1 MNVRQRILSWFYP
14 VLLRFQKKSSRG
26 GMWSNEKGVQG
37 ITLFYTLQAQQS
49 NGSPVDFMGFKGKK
63 VLIVNTASNCGYTRQ
78 YQSLQKLYEYRK
90 DDLVVLAFPSN
101 DFKEQEK
108 GTDAEVQAFCE
119 INYGV
124 NFPIMKKSSVIKGQD
139 QNVVFQWL
147 SQQSQ
152 NGWNDRDPIWNFTKY
167 LIDEQGK
174 LMSVFGPAIDPESL
188 EFRV

>member
-1 MNVRQRILSWFYP
+1 
-14 VLLRFQKKSSRG
+14 
-26 GMWSNEKGVQG
+26 MWSNEKGVQG

-78 YQSLQKLYEYRK
+78 YQSLQKLYEHRK